1 MNKADLIV
9 SNALIRIVGVFET
22 SSKLDAT
29 IKRFKT
35 SNYSEE
41 IIKDESSFY
50 KNYWYPEFRDL
61 YFLKKE
67 KSSASILKKS
77 PNEIIEFIVREDKAT
92 NERTTLN
99 AKIEDVEIFLF
110 ENKLDFFTIDL
121 SIETNSLSGYSDLM
135 YCARSFE
142 TKILDNDSILKWVN
156 YIENDI
162 LTGIKITS
170 DTQKVKVD
178 EYSGS
183 KFKLYS
189 VIDLKENIEQKIRLE
204 LLYDLGSVA
213 KIGSAGGDEYFS
225 PSESYL
231 NQLLKNKITVFN
243 NYDILPLFD
252 SFTVLGTNILTEEKG
267 SFQNTTWSSLYFRI
281 FLHNLYIKY
290 NLFRFNSDMI
300 EDSVKVRDQFEQ
312 FLNNYNLSHISYNFL
327 PNTIYQEHRK
337 SLDIDAELSKFQ
349 KRINR
354 ISQAIQEEKQSRSN
368 LLLGIVGFF
377 TSISS
382 ISPILSFVNDI
393 KVKSGFNAL
402 LFYGLI
408 VVGLFVIG
416 IPLLIYMFPD
426 KFNKLKRKW
435 SARNNK

>member
-22 SSKLDAT
+22 NSKLDAT

-41 IIKDESSFY
+41 IINDESSFY

-67 KSSASILKKS
+67 KSSATILKKS
-77 PNEIIEFIVREDKAT
+77 LNETVEFIVRVDKTT

-110 ENKLDFFTIDL
+110 ENNLDFFTIDL
-121 SIETNSLSGYSDLM
+121 SIEINSLSGYSDLM

-142 TKILDNDSILKWVN
+142 TQLLKGEEKSSWVN
-156 YIENDI
+156 FIESNI

-170 DTQKVKVD
+170 DNQKVKVD

-189 VIDLKENIEQKIRLE
+189 VIDLKENIEQQSRLE

-213 KIGSAGGDEYFS
+213 KIGSAGGNEYFS

-231 NQLLKNKITVFN
+231 NQLLENKITVFN

-252 SFTVLGTNILTEEKG
+252 SFTVLGNNILTDDKNA
-267 SFQNTTWSSLYFRI
+267 FQNTTWSSLYFRI
-281 FLHNLYIKY
+281 FIHNLYIKY

-300 EDSVKVRDQFEQ
+300 EDSVKVRNQFEQ

-337 SLDIDAELSKFQ
+337 SMDIDMELSKFQ
-349 KRINR
+349 QRINR

-368 LLLGIVGFF
+368 LLLGVVGFF

-382 ISPILSFVNDI
+382 ISPILSFVDNI
-393 KVKSGFNAL
+393 KEKSGL
-402 LFYGLI
+402 HPILFYVSLI
-408 VVGLFVIG
+408 VLVFVVG
-416 IPLLIYMFPD
+416 IPILIYMFPD
-426 KFNKLKRKW
+426 KYNKLKRKW
-435 SARNNK
+435 KSR